1 MGTQGKGK
9 KNFGR
14 ENFMKRKMWGS
25 RWVSASA
32 LFCAGVVCLAGCAA
46 GDGTEH
52 TAVPELPESDTMAQ
66 QPESLE
72 NIEEESGAQDTD
84 SAPGGGQDGTAETGE
99 STDQGNGE
107 TVAVEKAQALSQA
120 MIRHYYGGVLSQ
132 ITGVRQLPDGDL
144 DTAFLVDGSGQ
155 MRDNRFAVT
164 DIDGDGREE
173 LIVSY
178 STACMANMFE
188 QIYDYDPVTGKL
200 KVQLT
205 AFPAFTYYDNGFI
218 KAEWSH
224 NQGYG
229 ELWPFKL
236 YRYDVGNDSYVE
248 AGTVDTWDK
257 AISETWY
264 EDQPFPD
271 ALDTD
276 GDGTLYHICREG
288 EEYTCAYEDYKYN
301 KADYEAWYGELMDG
315 AKEVTVPY
323 QPIAYESFQDYAPV
337 YLRMLAEEAGKERTD
352 MEADLGLLILE
363 EDRFLDAAQKLL
375 SEKYGVT
382 MEQPD
387 PNFEEWTAGSVDGKE
402 LFAFE
407 ALNAGHISY
416 MGEKFKDVTI
426 FGIYPGISVD
436 GAWEKLKT
444 YGFYASPY
452 GEVENCL
459 ITGEGFGNISIW
471 LTAED
476 HVVTEITVGPYCA
489 FAG

>member
-1 MGTQGKGK
+1 
-9 KNFGR
+9 
-14 ENFMKRKMWGS
+14 MKRKMQSS
-25 RWVSASA
+25 RHMAAGVLA
-32 LFCAGVVCLAGCAA
+32 CAGAVFFAACGAGNGAGQNVQTEMPGNDTGEEQTELSGNMGEGTVMA
-46 GDGTEH
+46 DAGTATENGQIGQADTGDG
-52 TAVPELPESDTMAQ
+52 AGPESADALDRERAQ
-66 QPESLE
+66 
-72 NIEEESGAQDTD
+72 
-84 SAPGGGQDGTAETGE
+84 
-99 STDQGNGE
+99 
-107 TVAVEKAQALSQA
+107 V
-120 MIRHYYGGVLSQ
+120 RHYYGGVLSQ
-132 ITGVRQLPDGDL
+132 ITGTWQLPDGEL
-144 DTAFLVDGSGQ
+144 DTYALSEGFCK

-173 LIVSY
+173 LIVVNGNAS
-178 STACMANMFE
+178 MAGMVE
-188 QIYDYDPVTGKL
+188 IVYDYDPASGQL
-200 KVQLT
+200 KREFEC
-205 AFPAFTYYDNGFI
+205 FPALTYYDNGFI

-229 ELWPFKL
+229 ELWPFTL
-236 YRYDVGNDSYVE
+236 YRYDAENDSYME
-248 AGTVDTWDK
+248 AGAVDTWDK
-257 AISETWY
+257 AISETWH
-264 EDQPFPD
+264 EDQTFPD

-315 AKEVTVPY
+315 AKEMTVPY
-323 QPIAYESFQDYAPV
+323 QPIAYESFQDYTPA
-337 YLRMLAEEAGKERTD
+337 YLKMIAEEAGKERTD
-352 MEADLGLLILE
+352 MEADLGLLVLE
-363 EDRFLDAAQKLL
+363 EDHFLDAAQKLL
-375 SEKYGVT
+375 SEKYGIA

-387 PNFEEWTAGSVDGKE
+387 PDFEEWTVGSVDGKA

-436 GAWEKLKT
+436 GAWEKLKA

-452 GEVENCL
+452 AEAENSL

-471 LTAED
+471 LTAQD